1 MERSATTFVATALLL
16 VALSLPVLAQPEETS
31 TAEQDQR
38 EFARLAAIFD
48 PPGTPTIQDKPWVEV
63 DVGPSNWPSKIH
75 GWVVEKGQANLTVR
89 DLTGKLHPLR
99 LASPEETRPRVP
111 EIDGGDG
118 FRLSD
123 ISKADFFIAWSVQPQ
138 DYFAESEKFLA
149 AGLPKEGDP
158 EELLAIRNDREG
170 LTSHILFSAQRAH
183 VAQVLGRPEHA
194 RELLALARQGLKK
207 CTSQFLFDPD
217 VTLHAFVADR
227 LANRLRHRVV
237 CDAHDGLPRTDLLKQ
252 WERIARIPNHPHQQE
267 ADQMLVGYRQMIDE
281 DAKWIE
287 PDAKAIAQWPTDKQ
301 VDYWLYKLRDLDV
314 GQSMNPGNCNIL
326 SGDVLAFW
334 GRNKVVPNPA
344 EELKKLGA
352 EAVPM
357 LIAHLNDTRPTRCK
371 EHWRSY
377 WPEGHHL
384 LTYGDCCQQILD
396 GITDGAMFGYK
407 SRRAR
412 PLPKTSEQE
421 YLAKFKKWQSEQSHP
436 RQE

>member
-1 MERSATTFVATALLL
+1 L
-16 VALSLPVLAQPEETS
+16 
-31 TAEQDQR
+31 
-38 EFARLAAIFD
+38 ARLAVIFD
-48 PPGTPTIQDKPWVEV
+48 PPGTPTIRGKPWVEV
-63 DVGPSNWPSKIH
+63 DVGPANWATKVV
-75 GWVVEKGQANLTVR
+75 GWVVERDRAHLTIR
-89 DLTGKLHPLR
+89 TLDGELR
-99 LASPEETRPRVP
+99 RLQLASPEETRPSVP
-111 EIDGGDG
+111 ETDGGDG

-123 ISKADFFIAWSVQPQ
+123 ISKADFFIAWSVQPR
-138 DYFAESEKFLA
+138 DYMAESDKALA
-149 AGLPKEGDP
+149 AGLPQESHPEDP
-158 EELLAIRNDREG
+158 FVRDFGREQLISYILA
-170 LTSHILFSAQRAH
+170 SARRAH
-183 VAQVLGRPEHA
+183 VAHVLGRPEHA
-194 RELLALARQGLKK
+194 RELMALARQGLKK

-217 VTLHAFVADR
+217 VSLPNFIADR
-227 LANRLRHRVV
+227 LATRLRHRVV
-237 CDAHDGLPRTDLLKQ
+237 CDAHDGLSRADLLKQ
-252 WERIARIPNHPHQQE
+252 WELIARIPDHPHQQE
-267 ADQMLVGYRQMIDE
+267 ADRMLVGYRQMIDE
-281 DAKWIE
+281 DANWIE

-334 GRNKVVPNPA
+334 GRNNVVPNPA

-352 EAVPM
+352 EAVPK

-371 EHWRSY
+371 EHWRIY

-412 PLPKTSEQE
+412 PLPKTSADE
-421 YLAKFKKWQSEQSHP
+421 YLAKYKTWQSKQSLP